1 MHLLGCQ
8 KAHNQ
13 IFWYKPHR
21 FCCYDGITLIL
32 PSYKKQ
38 LFSFSWINTLKDSLN
53 NIKHYLLFDI
63 WNHIPKLSKR
73 KHSQANI
80 FFPFTLGNIFIS
92 EVKWRGFSWLVM
104 SHRSHSLTWYWIE
117 KISFYQWNTSQF
129 SQNLIFEKV
138 SSGWIAFQ
146 EYFNKYKIN
155 CIIMC

>member
-8 KAHNQ
+8 KARNQ

-53 NIKHYLLFDI
+53 NIKHYLFFDI
-63 WNHIPKLSKR
+63 WKHIPKLSKR

-80 FFPFTLGNIFIS
+80 FFSFYTREHFHFWS
-92 EVKWRGFSWLVM
+92 EVERFF
-104 SHRSHSLTWYWIE
+104 LTCYVSQV
-117 KISFYQWNTSQF
+117 SFINVVLNRENF
-129 SQNLIFEKV
+129 FLPV
-138 SSGWIAFQ
+138 
-146 EYFNKYKIN
+146 EYFTVFTKFDLRKSFQWMDSFPGIF
-155 CIIMC
+155 